1 MLHLERELIDGLLN
15 IKEKQNK
22 CFKSETQFWKV
33 NIVSFPQLLAEL
45 PNISSIF
52 LRAFLSVGLD
62 EIISSIFVHSEAEC
76 SQNSE
81 MIWLN
86 ILHELEEQI
95 TIRVIIESIEP
106 NRRKQALRSNSTKM
120 PHLR

>member
-86 ILHELEEQI
+86 ILHEFEEQI
-95 TIRVIIESIEP
+95 TIRLIIESIEP